1 MSVGKGDKPFGGL
14 RSLIWPIYPSEYK
27 KFIPMLAIFFLISF
41 NYNILR
47 SAKDTLII
55 TAPKSGAEAIPFLK
69 VWVMLPMA
77 LFMTFVFTR
86 ISNRFSREKVF
97 YWMIGIFLGFF
108 FLFTVLLYPLRDFL
122 HPHELANTLEGLTPK
137 GLHGFISLIRNWVF
151 TAFYVMADL
160 WSSIVFTV
168 LFWGFANEIT
178 SVKEAKRFY
187 AIFGVGANVSGI
199 FAGQVSKA
207 LSNISFNSFIPFGKT
222 AWEQSV
228 LFLNL
233 TILVVGFFILFLFR
247 KLNQKVIRKNLL
259 FQNTTKVKMSVRKNF
274 AYLLKSKYLL
284 CIAFIVLTYNL
295 SINLVEVVWKNQ
307 LKILYPSPA
316 EFSMYMG
323 DVMTIMGVI
332 ATCTSLF
339 ISAFLLRKF
348 SWTVNALIP
357 PIIMLSTGLFFFGFL
372 LYKDSF
378 LGGLALFLGT
388 TPLLMSVFFGTLQ
401 NCMTRASKY
410 TLFDATKELTFIPLS
425 RESRLKGKAAIDG
438 VGSRIGKSGGSMIH
452 QTLLILFSTI
462 SAATPII
469 AGIFLVVVGV
479 WILSVISLGK
489 RFLSLTSLPEPS
501 EDPSVKESFT
511 PTFTEEEQKQ
521 EALSSTSS

>member
-1 MSVGKGDKPFGGL
+1 MSVEGNKPFGAL
-14 RSLIWPIYPSEYK
+14 RSLIWPIYPSEYR
-27 KFIPMLAIFFLISF
+27 KFVPMLVIFFLISF

-47 SAKDTLII
+47 AAKDTLII
-55 TAPKSGAEAIPFLK
+55 TAPKSGAEALPFLK

-97 YWMIGIFLGFF
+97 YWMLAIFLGFF
-108 FLFTVLLYPLRDFL
+108 LVFAFVLYPLKDSL
-122 HPHELANTLEGLTPK
+122 HPHGFANFLETLCPK
-137 GLHGFISLIRNWVF
+137 GLHGFIALIRNWVF

-168 LFWGFANEIT
+168 LFWGFANEVT
-178 SVKEAKRFY
+178 SVSEAKRFY

-199 FAGQVSKA
+199 FAGQVSKM
-207 LSNISFNSFIPFGKT
+207 LSNTSFLPFLPFGKT

-233 TILVVGFFILFLFR
+233 TILVVGALILFLFR
-247 KLNQKVIRKNLL
+247 RLNRRVIQKTFF
-259 FQNTTKVKMSVRKNF
+259 FQNTPRVKMSVRKNF
-274 AYLLKSKYLL
+274 SYLAKSKYLL

-307 LKILYPSPA
+307 LKILHPSPSA
-316 EFSMYMG
+316 FSMYMG

-339 ISAFLLRKF
+339 ISAFLLRRF
-348 SWTVNALIP
+348 SWTINALIP
-357 PIIMLSTGLFFFGFL
+357 PVIMLSTGIFFFGFL

-388 TPLLMSVFFGTLQ
+388 TPLLMTVFFGTIQ

-410 TLFDATKELTFIPLS
+410 TLFDATKELAFIPLS
-425 RESRLKGKAAIDG
+425 CESRLKGKAAIDG
-438 VGSRIGKSGGSMIH
+438 VGSRIGKSGGAMIH

-462 SAATPII
+462 SAATPAI
-469 AGIFLVVVGV
+469 AVIFLIVTGV
-479 WILSVISLGK
+479 WFLSVVSLGK
-489 RFLSLTSLPEPS
+489 KFQQLTAHPEPS
-501 EDPSVKESFT
+501 EEMVTKSSFSPSSEPAEEDKIFT
-511 PTFTEEEQKQ
+511 T
-521 EALSSTSS
+521 TSS